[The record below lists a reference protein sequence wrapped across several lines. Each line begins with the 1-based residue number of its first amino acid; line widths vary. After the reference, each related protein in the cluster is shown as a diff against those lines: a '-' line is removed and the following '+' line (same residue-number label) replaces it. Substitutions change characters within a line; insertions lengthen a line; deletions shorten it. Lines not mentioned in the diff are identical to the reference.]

1 MNVYDTVK
9 SRRTVRRFKQ
19 EPIDRES
26 IIKMIDAAR
35 VSPSAGN
42 IQSLKYAII
51 DSLDERKAMFP
62 YIKYAGYIADWN
74 PEFTESPVAFI
85 AVLNDTNI
93 RKTNSSTEC
102 DCGIAMMSISLVA
115 AEMGL
120 GSCILGAIDKDS
132 IAKVL
137 NLDSKYEILY
147 LIGLGISNQENTQ
160 FDDSDS
166 VKYAMDLSNN
176 FNVPKRKIDDIIVYK
191 IGDK

>member
-1 MNVYDTVK
+1 MNVYDAVK

-51 DSLDERKAMFP
+51 DSLDERKAIFP
-62 YIKYAGYIADWN
+62 HIKYAGYIADWN

-93 RKTNSSTEC
+93 RKTNSSTKC

-115 AEMGL
+115 TEMGI
-120 GSCILGAIDKDS
+120 GSCILGAIDKEN
-132 IAKVL
+132 IAEVIDL
-137 NLDSKYEILY
+137 NSEYEIMY
-147 LIGLGISNQENTQ
+147 LIGLGMPDQENEQ

-166 VKYAMDLSNN
+166 VKYLMDLSKN
-176 FNVPKRKIDDIIVYK
+176 FKVPKRKIEDVIVC
-191 IGDK
+191 

>member
-1 MNVYDTVK
+1 MNVYDAIK
-9 SRRTVRRFKQ
+9 SRRTVRSFRQ

-42 IQSLKYAII
+42 IQSLKYVII
-51 DSLDERKAMFP
+51 DLLDERKAIFP

-74 PEFTESPVAFI
+74 PEFAESPAAFI
-85 AVLNDTNI
+85 AVLNDTKI

-120 GSCILGAIDKDS
+120 GSCILGAIDKES

-137 NLDSKYEILY
+137 NLNSEYEIMY
-147 LIGLGISNQENTQ
+147 LIGLGISNQKNTQ

-166 VKYAMDLSNN
+166 VKYVMDVSNN
-176 FNVPKRKIDDIIVYK
+176 FKVPKRKIDDIIVYK

>member
-1 MNVYDTVK
+1 MNVYDVVK
-9 SRRTVRRFKQ
+9 SRRTARRFKQ
-19 EPIDRES
+19 EPIDRED

-51 DSLDERKAMFP
+51 DSLDERKAIFP

-93 RKTNSSTEC
+93 RDTNLSTEC

-115 AEMGL
+115 AEMGI
-120 GSCILGAIDKDS
+120 GSCILGSIDKDS
-132 IAKVL
+132 ITKVL
-137 NLDSKYEILY
+137 DLNPKYEIMY

-160 FDDSDS
+160 FNDSDN
-166 VKYAMDLSNN
+166 VKYIMDLSNN
-176 FNVPKRKIDDIIVYK
+176 FKVPKRKIEDIIVYK